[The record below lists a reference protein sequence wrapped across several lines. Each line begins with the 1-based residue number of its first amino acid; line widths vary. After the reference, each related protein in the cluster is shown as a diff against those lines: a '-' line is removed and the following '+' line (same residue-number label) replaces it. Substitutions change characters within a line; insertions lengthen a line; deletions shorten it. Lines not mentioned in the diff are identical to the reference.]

1 MATWYD
7 AMAKHEQELH
17 SLGDQLQALQTANE
31 ALQKEVADAAS
42 RAEAARVLSVN
53 STLELERLV
62 KVANAE
68 RDKAQKEAESLTL
81 CSVHRAKKLEESW
94 DAATSKPPPSAS
106 SQGRRARSFSTSS
119 RRW

>member
-1 MATWYD
+1 M
-7 AMAKHEQELH
+7 
-17 SLGDQLQALQTANE
+17 NE

-68 RDKAQKEAESLTL
+68 RDKAQKAQKEAESLTL
-81 CSVHRAKKLEESW
+81 RSVHRAKKLEESR
-94 DAATSKPPPSAS
+94 DTARSKATSLGIELGKACTEL
-106 SQGRRARSFSTSS
+106 QL
-119 RRW
+119 